1 MQQLGFVMGAQT
13 TFAPRAHSFPAPWS
27 TVPKVGDNAPSLS
40 PHVSSSKIEPNG
52 SVSCSEP
59 KPNPGSL
66 VSIVSDATPPLLLSY
81 SRISPSIWILIYV
94 VYDISM
100 TIKVFFLYFKVLRAG
115 NHHMTRWTLC
125 TF

>member
-59 KPNPGSL
+59 KPNPGRL
-66 VSIVSDATPPLLLSY
+66 VSIVSDATPPLLTTKNGPQRLVSCQEPKPNPRRFVFIISKATPPPLLLSY
-81 SRISPSIWILIYV
+81 SRISPS
-94 VYDISM
+94 
-100 TIKVFFLYFKVLRAG
+100 
-115 NHHMTRWTLC
+115 
-125 TF
+125 